1 MRVAIIASSR
11 YPVAEPFAGGLESH
25 VWHLSRHLGL
35 RGHDVAVFAAQG
47 STTAAVPGARIE
59 AIIPAAPTLSRA
71 ARADVSMPAEWVMA
85 EHHAYLRLMLD
96 LAGPRAREFD
106 LVHNHSLHHLPLAM
120 APALPR
126 PMLSTLHTPPT
137 PWLESALQ
145 TDYGRTSRRFVAVS
159 AHTAHAWQPSTGPVD
174 TIPNGVDLDAW
185 PVGPGGGPAVWFGR
199 IVPEKGADL
208 AVRAARAAGVDLVL
222 AGPVSDHGFFA
233 EKIAPYLDDRIRHV
247 GHLTRRELAAL
258 VGSASVC
265 LVTPRWDE
273 PYGLVVAESLACG
286 TPVVAF
292 RRGGIPEIVDG
303 SCAVLVEPDDV
314 DALAEAIMTARRLS
328 RDDCRARAEAVCSLD
343 VMTTRYEAVY
353 DEMASA

>member
-25 VWHLSRHLGL
+25 VWHLSRQLGL
-35 RGHDVAVFAAQG
+35 RGHQVAVFAAEG
-47 STTAAVPGARIE
+47 SAGALPGVRVDP
-59 AIIPAAPTLSRA
+59 IIPAAPTLSRA

-96 LAGPRAREFD
+96 LAGPRADEFD
-106 LVHNHSLHHLPLAM
+106 IVHNHSLHHLPLAM

-145 TDYGRTSRRFVAVS
+145 TDYGRTARRFVAVS
-159 AHTAHAWQPSTGPVD
+159 THTAQAWYRSTGAVD
-174 TIPNGVDLDAW
+174 TIPNGVDLQAW

-208 AVRAARAAGVDLVL
+208 AVRAARAAGVDLLL
-222 AGPVSDHGFFA
+222 AGPVADHAWFA
-233 EKIAPYLDDRIRHV
+233 EHIAPFLDERIRHI
-247 GHLTRRELAAL
+247 GHLTRRELSAL
-258 VGSASVC
+258 VGHASVS

-273 PYGLVVAESLACG
+273 PYGLVVAESLASG
-286 TPVVAF
+286 TPVAAF
-292 RRGGIPEIVDG
+292 RRGGIPEIVDE

-314 DALAEAIMTARRLS
+314 DALAESLVVASRLS
-328 RDDCRARAEAVCSLD
+328 RADCRARAERVCSLD
-343 VMTTRYEAVY
+343 VMTSRYEAVY
-353 DEMASA
+353 EQLAAS